1 MDPRQK
7 KTVRLLL
14 GIIAVLV
21 AALLIVLGVRAQKA
35 REAEEAAAQREA
47 AGGVITERHAYT
59 ALSYHNGST
68 TLSFAVDESGQWT
81 WADDPDFPL
90 DDTVVTG
97 IVEALA
103 ALKPQQT
110 ITDGDTLESYGLDQP
125 SMTLTATAESGAD
138 LTLAFGRTTTD
149 GNSYYMLMNGAETPV
164 YIVADTLVQLLRT
177 PIYDMCAL
185 PELPALDS
193 GSIDAVSVA
202 AGETRVLLSA
212 VRPQAEADA
221 EKEGEDA
228 PTAPVPVT
236 WTSGG
241 RDVTDSGAVAAL
253 LDALKNL
260 AFERCVD
267 YRPSDEA
274 ASICGF
280 DAPAALLTVSYHTET
295 GEQGELTLSIGTAAH
310 EADGYYARWNDDTT
324 VYLLSAALA
333 EPVLAAA
340 ADGF

>member
-7 KTVRLLL
+7 KTVSLLL

-21 AALLIVLGVRAQKA
+21 AALLIVLGVKAQKA
-35 REAEEAAAQREA
+35 KEAEEAAAQRQA
-47 AGGVITERHAYT
+47 TGGVITERHAYT
-59 ALSYHNGST
+59 ALSYHNGSA
-68 TLSFAVDESGQWT
+68 TLSFAVDESGKWT

-90 DDTVVTG
+90 DDATVTG
-97 IVEALA
+97 IVETLA

-125 SMTLTATAESGAD
+125 SVTLTATAESGAQ
-138 LTLAFGRTTTD
+138 LTLAFGRATTD
-149 GNSYYMLMNGAETPV
+149 GNSYYMLKNGEETPV
-164 YIVADTLVQLLRT
+164 YIVAGTLLQLLRT

-185 PELPALDS
+185 PELPVLDES
-193 GSIDAVSVA
+193 SIDDVFVS
-202 AGETRVLLSA
+202 AGETKASFSA
-212 VRPQAEADA
+212 VRPKSAE
-221 EKEGEDA
+221 EPEEGEDA
-228 PTAPVPVT
+228 PPAPVPVT

-241 RDVTDSGAVAAL
+241 KDVTDSAAVIAL
-253 LDALKNL
+253 LDALKDL

-280 DAPAALLTVSYHTET
+280 DAPAAQLTVAYHTET
-295 GEQGELTLSIGTAAH
+295 GERQELTLSIGTKAH
-310 EADGYYARWNDDTT
+310 EADGYYARWNDDAT

-333 EPVLAAA
+333 EPVLSAAA
-340 ADGF
+340 NGL